1 MNYKNYYSHL
11 YLQYKTL
18 DKNSTMQQLL
28 LHSACGL
35 ALSAGSAISEFDLP
49 LRKAFLEP

>member
-18 DKNSTMQQLL
+18 DKNCTMQQLL
-28 LHSACGL
+28 LYSAYGL
-35 ALSAGSAISEFDLP
+35 ALSAGSAISEFDLQI
-49 LRKAFLEP
+49 